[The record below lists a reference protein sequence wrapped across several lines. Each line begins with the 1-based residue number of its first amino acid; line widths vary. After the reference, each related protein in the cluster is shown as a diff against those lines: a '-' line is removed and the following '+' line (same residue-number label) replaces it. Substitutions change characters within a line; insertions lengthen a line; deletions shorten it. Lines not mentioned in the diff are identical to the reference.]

1 MDPQLNSNYHK
12 NKLPTPPLIPSPTPT
27 QQKKPKSR
35 KPGYIVNVVLN
46 ILFLYVAN
54 HLIAWEA
61 QFITGEWAQVLGI
74 INVSIIMNIAAYA
87 LFVFYDGRLFYLA
100 SRSALDVVS
109 FIVGYR
115 LYKVFPFDFNG
126 FFEMGWLNEVVPYLL
141 ILGMVG
147 IVISMIVRV
156 ARFVGNKNIYY

>member
-1 MDPQLNSNYHK
+1 MNLQPT
-12 NKLPTPPLIPSPTPT
+12 TPPTTSQNPT
-27 QQKKPKSR
+27 QQKKPKNR

-54 HLIAWEA
+54 HLIVWEA
-61 QFITGEWAQVLGI
+61 QFIKGEWAQVLGI
-74 INVSIIMNIAAYA
+74 INVSIIMNLIAYA
-87 LFVFYDGRLFYLA
+87 LFVLYDGRLFYLV

-147 IVISMIVRV
+147 IIISLIVRV
-156 ARFVGNKNIYY
+156 ARFAGNKNIYY